1 MHRAVIFTASVKE
14 KQVKK
19 SQQVISVRLA
29 RETIDKLDSIA
40 RRTGENRCQL
50 LRRVIAIGS
59 ALLAA
64 GVDPHL
70 RRLLIIADHTQMA
83 LAHLMENEYPDVAAE
98 LIQLAQD
105 NVAEY
110 HG

>member
-1 MHRAVIFTASVKE
+1 MDKYQPVV
-14 KQVKK
+14 
-19 SQQVISVRLA
+19 SVRLA
-29 RETIDKLDSIA
+29 RETVDNLDKIA
-40 RRTGENRCQL
+40 RQAGENRCQV
-50 LRRVIAIGS
+50 LRRVIAIG
-59 ALLAA
+59 APLLAA

-70 RRLLIIADHTQMA
+70 RRLLIIAEHTQMA
-83 LAHLMENEYPDVAAE
+83 LAHIMETEYPDVAQE